1 MARPKSE
8 EKREEKRLQ
17 LLHAAAEVV
26 AQRGAGAPT
35 AAISALAGVAEG
47 TLFRYFPTKEA
58 LFNEL
63 YLYIFR
69 HLCDALHD
77 VFDPALDP
85 MQPLHRRAQRQWN
98 SYIDWGLAHP
108 AWMRAL
114 TCLAATDALTEATL
128 DAKLAMFPDVALVEA
143 GMQGELFGHLNPAYG
158 DAMFMA
164 IADATLE
171 FAAREPLRAEEYK
184 LSGFKAYA
192 RIFLPPPVEF
202 PTNERTAAGQVRMAM
217 HHQMKETQ

>member
-8 EKREEKRLQ
+8 EKRQQ

-77 VFDPALDP
+77 ALDP
-85 MQPLHRRAQRQWN
+85 SRPMHQRARAQWN
-98 SYIDWGLAHP
+98 SYIDWGLGHP
-108 AWMRAL
+108 AWMRVL
-114 TCLAATDALTEATL
+114 TCLAVSGVLTEATVEE
-128 DAKLAMFPDVALVEA
+128 KISMFPDVALVEA
-143 GMQGELFGHLNPAYG
+143 GMKSELFRHLNPAFG
-158 DAMFMA
+158 DAMFIA

-171 FAAREPLRAEEYK
+171 FATREPARADEYK

-192 RIFLPPPVEF
+192 RIFLPPAEQGHADVPALALA
-202 PTNERTAAGQVRMAM
+202 TR
-217 HHQMKETQ
+217 